1 MLLFHLFLGFFSSFL
16 FSLCQSCQFV
26 EEVSVC
32 MHGNFS
38 SSPHSSSSFSCS
50 RRRNCAHVSYL
61 SVHCT
66 SSLAVVR
73 KRIEP
78 FLSERTTRYGI
89 HKTFAIVRMLASTFF
104 SCSTFTRVAS
114 NSAPK
119 IGRSLWFICLLLEI
133 LASFLYWKFHMTK
146 CNFFISLPWFLC
158 ADSLTK

>member
-73 KRIEP
+73 KRTEP

-104 SCSTFTRVAS
+104 FLFYVHSRRIKLGAQNRKKPVIYLSFIGNSC
-114 NSAPK
+114 
-119 IGRSLWFICLLLEI
+119 
-133 LASFLYWKFHMTK
+133 
-146 CNFFISLPWFLC
+146 
-158 ADSLTK
+158 